1 MTRVVLAGLKACAT
15 GVTTPAPVAQAF
27 RPANTSA
34 VAQAF
39 RPANTSA
46 VAQAVRPANTP
57 ASRLRALVA
66 IALLAVATAC
76 APKLVAVPPT
86 TAPKFPDFIFPA
98 PPAGLGTPA
107 ALERHDLGWRWLQAG
122 DARAAERN
130 FNAALKQTDGFYPAE
145 AGLGYAALARKDYKN
160 AASHFDRAV
169 VANPRYAPA
178 LAGRGEA
185 LLALGERELALKSFE
200 AALGADPRLETLRS
214 RVEVLRFR
222 GLQDDLAEAR
232 KLADSGRLR
241 DARTAY
247 EAAIAASPQSPFLY
261 RELATVERRDGD
273 LASAMTHALKAAEL
287 DPNDSRALT
296 LIGEIHES
304 QKEYLKAVDAYEA
317 ALAIEPGAELADK
330 IEDLRERAAF
340 EAMPEEYRTIES
352 APAVTRGQLAAL
364 LGVRLD
370 DLLKRSRTRNAVVI
384 TDARGHWA
392 SPWILSSARAG
403 LLEVYPNHT
412 FQPQATVRRGDLAH
426 AASRAL
432 NLIAADNPRLAASW
446 RNAKRRF
453 PDVSP
458 GHLSYPAASLAVE
471 SGVMTTLEDGSFQLT
486 RPVTGAE
493 AVAAVKALEELANRA
508 RR

>member
-1 MTRVVLAGLKACAT
+1 VIAGGAGVAGRKACAT
-15 GVTTPAPVAQAF
+15 EIAVVPA
-27 RPANTSA
+27 A

-39 RPANTSA
+39 RPA
-46 VAQAVRPANTP
+46 
-57 ASRLRALVA
+57 SRLRGLLT
-66 IALLAVATAC
+66 IALLAAAAAC
-76 APKLVAVPPT
+76 APKTVAVPPT

-107 ALERHDLGWRWLQAG
+107 ALERHDLAWRWLQAG
-122 DARAAERN
+122 DTRAAERN

-145 AGLGYAALARKDYKN
+145 AGLGYTGLARKDYKA

-241 DARTAY
+241 DARAAY

-261 RELATVERRDGD
+261 RELAIVERRDGD
-273 LASAMTHALKAAEL
+273 VTSAITHAEKAVEL

-304 QKEYLKAVDAYEA
+304 QKAYLKAVDAYEA
-317 ALAIEPGAELADK
+317 ALAIEQSDELANK

-340 EAMPEEYRTIES
+340 EAMPEEYRTIENS
-352 APAVTRGQLAAL
+352 PTVTRGELAAL

-412 FQPQATVRRGDLAH
+412 FQPQASVRRADLAQ

-432 NLIAADNPRLAASW
+432 SLIAAHNPRMAASW
-446 RNAKRRF
+446 RNARRQF

-471 SGVMTTLEDGSFQLT
+471 SGVMTTLEDGTFQLT

-493 AVAAVKALEELANRA
+493 AVAAVRALEDLAERA